1 MLWHS
6 DSQLF
11 DMDEVLV
18 LGDGL
23 ALLKETGDMWLHRLT
38 MLCFASSIVLPLL
51 KQPGKVGLYAE

>member
-23 ALLKETGDMWLHRLT
+23 AVLKETGDMLLHRLT
-38 MLCFASSIVLPLL
+38 DVVFRLFDRLAV
-51 KQPGKVGLYAE
+51 AEAAG